1 MKTLES
7 THILARIIKA
17 KRRRVEDSRIRVPEA
32 IVRNMASVA
41 PRPISFH
48 DAIGATGARRIIA
61 EVKKASPSGGVLAEE
76 LDVEALARAY
86 AGAGAA
92 AISVVTEQDFFR
104 GNLGWVK
111 KAGEA
116 SRLPVLRKDFVFDR
130 YQIFETRAAG
140 ASAVLLIVAMLRT
153 EELKALLASAGEVGL
168 DAVVEVHDEAE
179 LEEALEAG
187 ATIVGVNNRNLKTFD
202 VSLETSARLGKMI
215 PAGVL
220 FVAESGI
227 HSRKDIDFL
236 TEAGADA
243 FLIGE
248 HFVTSPDPATT
259 LRGLL

>member
-1 MKTLES
+1 M
-7 THILARIIKA
+7 
-17 KRRRVEDSRIRVPEA
+17 
-32 IVRNMASVA
+32 
-41 PRPISFH
+41 
-48 DAIGATGARRIIA
+48 
-61 EVKKASPSGGVLAEE
+61 
-76 LDVEALARAY
+76 
-86 AGAGAA
+86 
-92 AISVVTEQDFFR
+92 
-104 GNLGWVK
+104 
-111 KAGEA
+111 
-116 SRLPVLRKDFVFDR
+116 PVLRKDFVFDR